1 MATTASLRRAST
13 AIIRWTANSAVSCCL
28 ILGSL
33 AGNALAQNTMGNIF
47 GNQGIITQGQSGNNT
62 IIQGPIPRHLSDPR
76 ADSLK
81 IQILREIPKDKPITV
96 MALMNDAEAI
106 EFAQE
111 IHTFMKNN
119 GFQMKEPDG
128 ISQGAFSGP
137 VKGLQKRDEK
147 DGSITFIIGANLQ

>member
-1 MATTASLRRAST
+1 M
-13 AIIRWTANSAVSCCL
+13 
-28 ILGSL
+28 
-33 AGNALAQNTMGNIF
+33 
-47 GNQGIITQGQSGNNT
+47 
-62 IIQGPIPRHLSDPR
+62 
-76 ADSLK
+76 K

-147 DGSITFIIGANLQ
+147 DGGITFIIGANLQ